1 VAAGTRNSILY
12 ASVNDGAHPDAPRP
26 LDGVRILA
34 LEQMQAL
41 PFATQ
46 LLARLGAD
54 VVKVEPLTGELGRG
68 ALPAIE
74 DPAGRRVGCTFL
86 RNNFGKRSV
95 AIDLKNPAGRDL
107 VLKLAPRFDI
117 VAENSKPG
125 AMQRLGLDYEAMK
138 AVHPSVIYA
147 SVSGFGNMG
156 DSPYRS
162 WPAFAPIVEG
172 MSGIYEMKREDDHPP
187 LASPVGAL
195 GDISAAV
202 FCVIGMLAALRHRDL
217 TGEGQYVDI
226 AMFDSVIAFTDI
238 VMNFWSM
245 GLTGGNSG
253 PVINHGFRAADG
265 WFIMQVAREEH
276 FGRLM
281 RVVGHP
287 EWATDPRLAER
298 SGWVEHL
305 DDVIRPGVEG
315 WAADKSRAEVCQIL
329 SGEGVA
335 AGPCL
340 REEELV
346 TDPHVKSRNMV
357 SAIERPDG
365 SGPPVLAPGNPVKM
379 SAVPDDGDRPIPWL
393 GQHTDGV
400 LEAELGL
407 SPVDLGHLRTDGV
420 IG

>member
-1 VAAGTRNSILY
+1 MHTVDIS
-12 ASVNDGAHPDAPRP
+12 ASPDAPLP
-26 LDGVRILA
+26 LAGVRILA

-46 LLARLGAD
+46 LMSRLGAD
-54 VVKVEPLTGELGRG
+54 VVKIEPLTGELGRG
-68 ALPAIE
+68 ALPAIQ
-74 DPAGRRVGCTFL
+74 DPDGRRVGCTFL

-107 VLKLAPRFDI
+107 VLRLAPGFDI

-125 AMQRLGLDYEAMK
+125 AMERLGLAYEDVK

-147 SVSGFGNMG
+147 SVSGFGNTG
-156 DSPYRS
+156 DSPYRL

-172 MSGIYEMKREDDHPP
+172 MSGIYEMKREDDRPP

-202 FCVIGMLAALRHRDL
+202 FCVIGMLAAIRQRDM
-217 TGEGQYVDI
+217 TGQGQYVDI
-226 AMFDSVIAFTDI
+226 AMFDSVIAFTDV

-298 SGWVEHL
+298 TGWVEHL
-305 DDVIRPGVEG
+305 DDVIRPGIEG
-315 WAADKSRAEVCQIL
+315 WAADKTRAEVCEIL
-329 SGEGVA
+329 SAQGVA

-346 TDPHVKSRNMV
+346 KDPHVRSRKMV
-357 SAIERPDG
+357 SAIEPPDG
-365 SGPPVLAPGNPVKM
+365 SGPPVLVPGNPVKM
-379 SAVPDDGDRPIPWL
+379 SAVPDEGDRPIPWL
-393 GQHTDGV
+393 GQDTRDV
-400 LEAELGL
+400 LGSELGL
-407 SPVDLGHLRTDGV
+407 SGAELDRLRTDGV
-420 IG
+420 VD